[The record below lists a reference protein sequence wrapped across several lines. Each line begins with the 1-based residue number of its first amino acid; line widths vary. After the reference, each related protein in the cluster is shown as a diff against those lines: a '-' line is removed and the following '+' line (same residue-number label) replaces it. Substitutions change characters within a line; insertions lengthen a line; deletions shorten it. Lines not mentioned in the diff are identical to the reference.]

1 MITNKNNNDADKTS
15 EYQSTKE
22 GEKLPSNPSQNSLNI
37 SASKNEDL
45 FFGSIGIS
53 IDRSE
58 KKRGDM
64 DNKMDENDTPT
75 QQRQSLASKKAKQQ
89 NADVEMAV
97 EMSNNHANKLT
108 INEADTPSKQQQSV
122 HPNNPTDGVI

>member
-64 DNKMDENDTPT
+64 DNKMDENDTLT
-75 QQRQSLASKKAKQQ
+75 QPRQSLANKKAKQQ
-89 NADVEMAV
+89 NADVEITI
-97 EMSNNHANKLT
+97 EM
-108 INEADTPSKQQQSV
+108 
-122 HPNNPTDGVI
+122 